1 MNTICQQKKNS
12 AILIVLGLLLSGCFH
27 NPKETALE
35 NCADSSFMDKN
46 PHSYNRIT
54 ANPLLSEKITKKLEK
69 ELSQGNIKSSLLN
82 IKNSTSILVEF
93 AEKNFNLNEE
103 EIKTVLKTS
112 AKGAEGFSDE
122 VLEMLGIEPDVE
134 LTVRK
139 IATGTEEQKNQFR
152 EIIKDYNAAKNR
164 HRLHK
169 EFRSKLTTYLFLNM
183 KMKDKF
189 LEEKYQKLYQK
200 CEMVFNELPSS
211 FINKW
216 EYSTKLKEFL

>member
-1 MNTICQQKKNS
+1 MPTKKNS

-35 NCADSSFMDKN
+35 NCANSSFIDEH
-46 PHSYNRIT
+46 PHSYNRFT
-54 ANPLLSEKITKKLEK
+54 NPLVSEKITKKLEK

-122 VLEMLGIEPDVE
+122 VLEMLGIDPDAE
-134 LTVRK
+134 LTVSK
-139 IATGTEEQKNQFR
+139 ITTGTEEQKNQFR
-152 EIIKDYNAAKNR
+152 EIIKDYNAAKSR

-216 EYSTKLKEFL
+216 EHSTKLKEFL